1 MTIEYNAKTGRA
13 EDARLKERRID
24 LDAQRAADQREIGLL
39 KAIANLGGH
48 SGLNSSDGAWIGHT
62 AMPQQPG
69 FQPRF
74 QGMFSGMLSDPWH
87 QFMYQKEYENRRDR
101 AVANQMDELYRRNQ
115 LDQLAMSKMLQAGSL
130 ANRAGGDQQQQQQ
143 GAPQGNLEDRF
154 REAIGTFIQNNPDGF
169 TYEQLNQ
176 HLRDIARKN
185 PELVDKLTGYDADFK
200 NKLFENPLDAV
211 FKVSADSFKKSFED
225 YKGAT
230 IGSQY
235 RDFLRTMQPPSDD
248 EAANAIYNGFMNY
261 FGNFYDDAI
270 KGNDIYIRGTKI
282 DNKILD
288 TIANKFFGYQSG
300 DLTPEQ
306 KAAAAAAYA
315 SIEDGRIRA
324 LQNAKNFYGN
334 NSADE
339 ISSEILSQN
348 PGFWDSSA
356 ITGYRRL
363 FGEFGDTLTSIP
375 SLSQQEFKD
384 AINLYSRHKNTYSVA
399 KTLYDNGL
407 IDDKTLNS
415 IANNTVN
422 RYDKGFLTND
432 KLIEL
437 LGSDNNISSIY
448 TGRGLIPGFNA
459 KVAYN
464 ESYYDGVLQHMD
476 TAMKDKNSV
485 FYNPNLK
492 KLILSDKIEDQNKAK
507 RILMSMYYPQARNSQ
522 LGTKQLEIRP
532 KIANNLLMEARKKL
546 TTATDMENAGNFDTP
561 RQNLINNYKLDEDYV
576 DLIKAAEGTYFTKPV
591 PVYNI
596 NRNPKKGEWKMGF
609 SVHLDPEGNAIV
621 NKAKA
626 EKRELTEEELSKLN
640 SFTSKKM
647 KNLYHA
653 TKEAI
658 GFDSST
664 YGLTGREAKV
674 FDAISASIHYRGD
687 AGVAKKKNFDFKKEL
702 DATIKDHPEFSKSK
716 ALLTTYLRYADQLS
730 DKRQRKVVYGRVKNL
745 VDAINK
751 KYKK

>member
-1 MTIEYNAKTGRA
+1 MTNEYNTKTYLHGKLGV
-13 EDARLKERRID
+13 ENKKID
-24 LDAQRAADQREIGLL
+24 NQYELGLL
-39 KAIANLGGH
+39 KALSNLGGH

-87 QFMYQKEYENRRDR
+87 QFMNQKEYENRRDR
-101 AVANQMDELYRRNQ
+101 AIANQMDELYRRNQ

-130 ANRAGGDQQQQQQ
+130 ANIAKGDQQQQ

-154 REAIGTFIQNNPDGF
+154 RAEIGSFIQNNPDGF

-176 HLRDIARKN
+176 VLRDIARKN
-185 PELVDKLTGYDADFK
+185 PDLVDKFTGMDADLK
-200 NKLFENPLDAV
+200 NKLYENPLDAA
-211 FKVSADSFKKSFED
+211 FKVSADSFSKSLENF
-225 YKGAT
+225 KGAT
-230 IGSQY
+230 PGSQF
-235 RDFLRTMQPPSDD
+235 RDFLRTMQPPTDD
-248 EAANAIYNGFMNY
+248 EAANAIYNGFMNH
-261 FGNFYDDAI
+261 FGNFYDDVI

-288 TIANKFFGYQSG
+288 TLANKFFGYQSG

-324 LQNAKNFYGN
+324 LQNAKNFYGDD
-334 NSADE
+334 SADI
-339 ISSEILSQN
+339 ISSDIQSQN
-348 PGFWDSSA
+348 PNFWESSA
-356 ITGYRRL
+356 IKGYREL
-363 FGEFGDTLTSIP
+363 FNEFGNTLTSIP

-384 AINLYSRHKNTYSVA
+384 AVDLYSRHKNTYSVA

-407 IDDKTLNS
+407 IDAKTLNS

-422 RYDKGFLTND
+422 KYDKGFLTND

-448 TGRGLIPGFNA
+448 TGRGLIPGFRA

-476 TAMKDKNSV
+476 TATKDKNSV

-507 RILMSMYYPQARNSQ
+507 RILMSMYYPQARNAQ
-522 LGTKQLEIRP
+522 LTTQQLEIRP
-532 KIANNLLMEARKKL
+532 DIAKNLLIEARKRL
-546 TTATDMENAGNFDTP
+546 TTATDKENAGNFDTA

-576 DLIKAAEGTYFTKPV
+576 DLIKAAEGPYFNKPI
-591 PVYNI
+591 PVYDI
-596 NRNPKKGEWKMGF
+596 NRNAIPNKWKMGF
-609 SVHLDPEGNAIV
+609 SVHLDQEGNDIV

-626 EKRELTEEELSKLN
+626 ERRELTKEELDKLN
-640 SFTSKKM
+640 NLTSKRMENIYK
-647 KNLYHA
+647 A
-653 TKEAI
+653 TKDAI
-658 GFDSST
+658 GFNSST
-664 YGLTGREAKV
+664 YGLTGKEAKV

-687 AGVAKKKNFDFKKEL
+687 AGVAKKKNFNFKEQL
-702 DATIKDHPEFSKSK
+702 DATIKNHPEYSKSK
-716 ALLTTYLRYADQLS
+716 ALLATYQRYANLLS
-730 DKRQRKVVYGRVKNL
+730 DKQRKVVYGRIKNL
-745 VDAINK
+745 VSAINN

>member
-1 MTIEYNAKTGRA
+1 MTAEYNNKTYQAGKLGVENKRVDNQY
-13 EDARLKERRID
+13 EL
-24 LDAQRAADQREIGLL
+24 GLL
-39 KAIANLGGH
+39 KALSNLGGH

-87 QFMYQKEYENRRDR
+87 QFMNQKEYENRRDR
-101 AVANQMDELYRRNQ
+101 AIANQMDELYRRNQ

-130 ANRAGGDQQQQQQ
+130 ANRAEGAQQQQ
-143 GAPQGNLEDRF
+143 GAPQGNLEDLF
-154 REAIGTFIQNNPDGF
+154 KTTIGSFIQNNPDGF

-176 HLRDIARKN
+176 VLRDIARKN
-185 PELVDKLTGYDADFK
+185 PELVDKFTGYDADLK
-200 NKLFENPLDAV
+200 NKLFENPLDAA
-211 FKVSADSFKKSFED
+211 FKVSADSFNKSLENF
-225 YKGAT
+225 KGAT
-230 IGSQY
+230 IGAQY
-235 RDFLRTMQPPSDD
+235 RDFLRQFLPQTDD
-248 EAANAIYNGFMNY
+248 EAANAIYNGFMNH
-261 FGNFYDDAI
+261 FGNFYDDII
-270 KGNDIYIRGTKI
+270 KGNDIYIKGTKI
-282 DNKILD
+282 DDKILD
-288 TIANKFFGYQSG
+288 TLANKFFGYQSG

-324 LQNAKNFYGN
+324 LQNAKNFYGDD
-334 NSADE
+334 SADA
-339 ISSEILSQN
+339 ISSEIQSQN
-348 PGFWDSSA
+348 PDFWDSSA
-356 ITGYRRL
+356 ITGYRNL
-363 FGEFGDTLTSIP
+363 FNEFGNTLTSIP

-415 IANNTVN
+415 IANNTINKYN
-422 RYDKGFLTND
+422 RGFLTND

-459 KVAYN
+459 KVVYN

-476 TAMKDKNSV
+476 TATKDKNSV

-507 RILMSMYYPQARNSQ
+507 RILMSMYYPQARNQQ
-522 LGTKQLEIRP
+522 LGTQQLELRP
-532 KIANNLLMEARKKL
+532 LIANNLLMEARKKL
-546 TTATDMENAGNFDTP
+546 TTSMDKENAGNFDTP

-576 DLIKAAEGTYFTKPV
+576 DLIKAAEGTYFNKPV
-591 PVYNI
+591 PVYDI
-596 NRNPKKGEWKMGF
+596 NRNAIPGEWKMGF
-609 SVHLDPEGNAIV
+609 SVHLDKEGNDIV

-626 EKRELTEEELSKLN
+626 EKRELTKEELGKLN
-640 SFTSKKM
+640 DLTSKRM
-647 KNLYHA
+647 ENLYKA
-653 TKEAI
+653 TKGAI
-658 GFDSST
+658 GFNSST
-664 YGLTGREAKV
+664 YGLTGKEAKV

-687 AGVAKKKNFDFKKEL
+687 AGVAKKKNFNFKEEL
-702 DATIKDHPEFSKSK
+702 DATIKEHPEYSKSK
-716 ALLTTYLRYADQLS
+716 ALLATYQRYAGLLS
-730 DKRQRKVVYGRVKNL
+730 NKQRAVVEGRIKNL
-745 VDAINK
+745 VSAINK

>member
-1 MTIEYNAKTGRA
+1 MTAEYNTKTYQAGK
-13 EDARLKERRID
+13 LGID
-24 LDAQRAADQREIGLL
+24 QQRVDNQRELGLL
-39 KAIANLGGH
+39 KALANLGGH

-87 QFMYQKEYENRRDR
+87 QFMNQKEYESRRDR
-101 AVANQMDELYRRNQ
+101 AIANQMDELYRRNQ

-130 ANRAGGDQQQQQQ
+130 ANRAEGDQQQQ
-143 GAPQGNLEDRF
+143 GAPQGNLEDLYRTT
-154 REAIGTFIQNNPDGF
+154 IGSFIQNNPDGF

-176 HLRDIARKN
+176 VLRDIARKN
-185 PELVDKLTGYDADFK
+185 PELVDKFTGYDADLK

-211 FKVSADSFKKSFED
+211 FKVSADSFNKSLENF
-225 YKGAT
+225 KGAT
-230 IGSQY
+230 PGSQY
-235 RDFLRTMQPPSDD
+235 RDFLRTMQPPTDD
-248 EAANAIYNGFMNY
+248 EAANAIYNGFMNH
-261 FGNFYDDAI
+261 FGNFYDDVI

-288 TIANKFFGYQSG
+288 TLANKFFGYQSG

-339 ISSEILSQN
+339 ISAAISTQN
-348 PGFWDSSA
+348 PSFWEDSA
-356 ITGYRRL
+356 ITGYRDL

-415 IANNTVN
+415 IANNTIN
-422 RYDKGFLTND
+422 KYDKGFLTND

-448 TGRGLIPGFNA
+448 TGRGLIPGFRA

-476 TAMKDKNSV
+476 TATKDKNSV

-507 RILMSMYYPQARNSQ
+507 RILMSMYYPQARNQQ
-522 LGTKQLEIRP
+522 LGTQQLELRP
-532 KIANNLLMEARKKL
+532 LIANNLLMEARKKL
-546 TTATDMENAGNFDTP
+546 TTSMDKENAGNFDTP

-576 DLIKAAEGTYFTKPV
+576 DLIKAAEGTYFNKPV
-591 PVYNI
+591 PVYDI
-596 NRNPKKGEWKMGF
+596 NRNAIPGEWKMGF
-609 SVHLDPEGNAIV
+609 SVHLDKEGNDIV

-626 EKRELTEEELSKLN
+626 EKRELTKEELGKLN
-640 SFTSKKM
+640 DLTSKRM
-647 KNLYHA
+647 KNLYKT
-653 TKEAI
+653 TKGAI
-658 GFDSST
+658 GFNSST
-664 YGLTGREAKV
+664 YGLTGKEAKV

-687 AGVAKKKNFDFKKEL
+687 AGVAKKKNFNFKEQL
-702 DATIKDHPEFSKSK
+702 DATIKEHPEYSKSK
-716 ALLTTYLRYADQLS
+716 ALLATYQRYAGLLS
-730 DKRQRKVVYGRVKNL
+730 NKQRAVVEGRIKNL
-745 VDAINK
+745 VSAINK

>member
-1 MTIEYNAKTGRA
+1 MTTEYNAKTYRA
-13 EDARLKERRID
+13 GKLDID
-24 LDAQRAADQREIGLL
+24 RQRTNDQYELGLL
-39 KAIANLGGH
+39 KALSNLGGH

-130 ANRAGGDQQQQQQ
+130 ANRAGGDQQQQ
-143 GAPQGNLEDRF
+143 GAPQGNLEDLYRS
-154 REAIGTFIQNNPDGF
+154 EIGSFIQNNPDGF

-176 HLRDIARKN
+176 VLRDIARKN

-211 FKVSADSFKKSFED
+211 FKVSADSFNKSLENF
-225 YKGAT
+225 KGAT
-230 IGSQY
+230 IGAQY
-235 RDFLRTMQPPSDD
+235 RDFLRQFLPQTDD
-248 EAANAIYNGFMNY
+248 ESANAISNGFMNY
-261 FGNFYDDAI
+261 FGNFYDDVV

-282 DNKILD
+282 DNKTLE
-288 TIANKFFGYQSG
+288 TLANKFFNYQSG
-300 DLTPEQ
+300 DLTPDQ

-339 ISSEILSQN
+339 ISSVIQSQDPN
-348 PGFWDSSA
+348 FWEASA
-356 ITGYRRL
+356 ITGYRDL
-363 FGEFGDTLTSIP
+363 FEGFGNTLTSIP

-422 RYDKGFLTND
+422 RYNKGFLTND
-432 KLIEL
+432 KLIEI

-464 ESYYDGVLQHMD
+464 TPYYEGALQHMD
-476 TAMKDKNSV
+476 TAIKDKNSV
-485 FYNPNLK
+485 FYNPNFK

-507 RILMSMYYPQARNSQ
+507 RILMSMYYPQARNQQ
-522 LGTKQLEIRP
+522 LTTEQLKVRP
-532 KIANNLLMEARKKL
+532 KIANHLLVEARKRL
-546 TTATDMENAGNFDTP
+546 TTATNEENAGNFDTP

-576 DLIKAAEGTYFTKPV
+576 DLIKAAEGTYFNKPV
-591 PVYNI
+591 PVNDI
-596 NRNPKKGEWKMGF
+596 NGNPKQNEWKMGF
-609 SVHLDPEGNAIV
+609 SVHLDQEGNDIV

-626 EKRELTEEELSKLN
+626 EKRELTKEELGKLN
-640 SFTSKKM
+640 NFTSKKM
-647 KNLYHA
+647 KDLYQA
-653 TKEAI
+653 TKNVI
-658 GFDSST
+658 GFNSST
-664 YGLTGREAKV
+664 YGLTGKEAKV

-687 AGVAKKKNFDFKKEL
+687 AGVAKKKNFNFKKKL
-702 DATIKDHPEFSKSK
+702 DATIKKYPDISKSS
-716 ALLTTYLRYADQLS
+716 ALLTTYRRYADQLS
-730 DKRQRKVVYGRVKNL
+730 DRQREVVYGRIKNL
-745 VDAINK
+745 ENAINK

>member
-1 MTIEYNAKTGRA
+1 MTTEYNTKTYQAGK
-13 EDARLKERRID
+13 LGID
-24 LDAQRAADQREIGLL
+24 QQRVDNQYELGLL
-39 KAIANLGGH
+39 KALANLGGH

-87 QFMYQKEYENRRDR
+87 QFMNQKEYENRRDR
-101 AVANQMDELYRRNQ
+101 AIANQMDELYRRNQ
-115 LDQLAMSKMLQAGSL
+115 LDQLAMSKMLQAGFL
-130 ANRAGGDQQQQQQ
+130 ANITKGDQQQQ

-154 REAIGTFIQNNPDGF
+154 RAAIDSFIPNNPDGF

-176 HLRDIARKN
+176 VLRDIARKN
-185 PELVDKLTGYDADFK
+185 PELVDRFTNYDADLK
-200 NKLFENPLDAV
+200 NKLFENPLDAA
-211 FKVSADSFKKSFED
+211 FKVSADSFNKSLENI
-225 YKGAT
+225 KGAT
-230 IGSQY
+230 IGSQF
-235 RDFLRTMQPPSDD
+235 RDFLRTMQPPTDD
-248 EAANAIYNGFMNY
+248 EAANAIYNGFMNH
-261 FGNFYDDAI
+261 FGNFYDDII

-288 TIANKFFGYQSG
+288 TIANRFFGYQSG

-339 ISSEILSQN
+339 ISNAMFEN
-348 PGFWDSSA
+348 PTFWDDSA
-356 ITGYRRL
+356 IKGYRDL
-363 FGEFGDTLTSIP
+363 FGEFGNTLTSIP
-375 SLSQQEFKD
+375 SLSQQEFKN
-384 AINLYSRHKNTYSVA
+384 AVNLYNKHKTTYSVA
-399 KTLYDNGL
+399 KTLYDTGL
-407 IDDKTLNS
+407 IDAKTLNS
-415 IANNTVN
+415 VANNTVN

-448 TGRGLIPGFNA
+448 TGRGLIPGFKA
-459 KVAYN
+459 KVAYDRPYL
-464 ESYYDGVLQHMD
+464 EGAIQHMD

-522 LGTKQLEIRP
+522 LGTEQLKVRP
-532 KIANNLLMEARKKL
+532 KIANKLLTEARERL
-546 TTATDMENAGNFDTP
+546 TTSINKENAGNFDTP

-576 DLIKAAEGTYFTKPV
+576 DLIKAVEGTYFTKPV
-591 PVYNI
+591 PVYDI
-596 NRNPKKGEWKMGF
+596 NRNPEKGKWKMGF

-647 KNLYHA
+647 KNLYQA

-658 GFDSST
+658 GFNSST

-674 FDAISASIHYRGD
+674 FDAIAASIHYRGD

-702 DATIKDHPEFSKSK
+702 DATIKDNPGFSKSK

-730 DKRQRKVVYGRVKNL
+730 DKQRKVVRGRVDNL
-745 VDAINK
+745 VNAINK

>member
-1 MTIEYNAKTGRA
+1 MTTEYNNKTYLSGKLDVA
-13 EDARLKERRID
+13 QKKVDID
-24 LDAQRAADQREIGLL
+24 QQRVDTQRELGLL
-39 KAIANLGGH
+39 KALANLGGH
-48 SGLNSSDGAWIGHT
+48 SGLSSSDGAWIGHT

-87 QFMYQKEYENRRDR
+87 QFMNQKEYENRRDR
-101 AVANQMDELYRRNQ
+101 AIANQMDELYRRNQ

-130 ANRAGGDQQQQQQ
+130 ANITRGDQQQQQQ
-143 GAPQGNLEDRF
+143 GVPQGNLEDLYRS
-154 REAIGTFIQNNPDGF
+154 EIGSFIQNNPDGF

-176 HLRDIARKN
+176 RLRDIARKN
-185 PELVDKLTGYDADFK
+185 PDLVDKFTGMDADLK
-200 NKLFENPLDAV
+200 NKLYDNPLDAV
-211 FKVSADSFKKSFED
+211 FKVSADSFKKSLENF
-225 YKGAT
+225 KGAT
-230 IGSQY
+230 PGSQF
-235 RDFLRTMQPPSDD
+235 RDFLRTMQPPTDD
-248 EAANAIYNGFMNY
+248 EAANATYNGFMNY
-261 FGNFYDDAI
+261 FGNFYDDII

-282 DNKILD
+282 DNRILE
-288 TIANKFFGYQSG
+288 TLANKYFNYQSG

-324 LQNAKNFYGN
+324 IQNAKNFYGDD
-334 NSADE
+334 SADA
-339 ISSEILSQN
+339 I
-348 PGFWDSSA
+348 SSA
-356 ITGYRRL
+356 IQYQNPDFWESSAIKGYRAL
-363 FGEFGDTLTSIP
+363 FDEFGNTLTSIP

-432 KLIEL
+432 TLIKL

-476 TAMKDKNSV
+476 TITKDKNSV

-522 LGTKQLEIRP
+522 LGTEQLKIRP

-546 TTATDMENAGNFDTP
+546 TAATDMENAGNFDIP

-576 DLIKAAEGTYFTKPV
+576 DLIKAVEGTYFTKPV
-591 PVYNI
+591 PVYDI

-609 SVHLDPEGNAIV
+609 SVHLDKEGNDIV

-626 EKRELTEEELSKLN
+626 EKRELTEEELGKLN
-640 SFTSKKM
+640 NFTSKKM

-687 AGVAKKKNFDFKKEL
+687 AGVAKKKNFNFKEEL
-702 DATIKDHPEFSKSK
+702 DATIKNHPEYSKSK
-716 ALLTTYLRYADQLS
+716 ALLVTYQRYANLLS
-730 DKRQRKVVYGRVKNL
+730 NKQREVVNGRIKNL
-745 VDAINK
+745 VSAINT

>member
-1 MTIEYNAKTGRA
+1 MTTEYNAKTGRA
-13 EDARLKERRID
+13 RELDLRQDSINNRYQID
-24 LDAQRAADQREIGLL
+24 LLRALS
-39 KAIANLGGH
+39 NLGGH

-87 QFMYQKEYENRRDR
+87 QFMNQKEYENRRDR
-101 AVANQMDELYRRNQ
+101 AIANQMDELYRRNQ

-130 ANRAGGDQQQQQQ
+130 ANRAEGDQQQQ
-143 GAPQGNLEDRF
+143 GAPQGNLEDLYRTT
-154 REAIGTFIQNNPDGF
+154 IGSFIQNNPDGF

-176 HLRDIARKN
+176 VLRDIARKN
-185 PELVDKLTGYDADFK
+185 PELVDKFTGYDADLK
-200 NKLFENPLDAV
+200 NKLFENPLDAA
-211 FKVSADSFKKSFED
+211 FKVSADSFNKSLENF
-225 YKGAT
+225 KGAT
-230 IGSQY
+230 PGSQY
-235 RDFLRTMQPPSDD
+235 RDFLRTMQPPTDD
-248 EAANAIYNGFMNY
+248 EAANAKYNGFMNY
-261 FGNFYDDAI
+261 FGNFYDDII

-282 DNKILD
+282 NNKILE
-288 TIANKFFGYQSG
+288 TFANKFFGYQSG

-324 LQNAKNFYGN
+324 IQNAENFYGDD
-334 NSADE
+334 SADA
-339 ISSEILSQN
+339 ISAAISTQN
-348 PGFWDSSA
+348 PDFWESSA
-356 ITGYRRL
+356 IKGYRAL
-363 FGEFGDTLTSIP
+363 FNEFGNTLTSIP

-384 AINLYSRHKNTYSVA
+384 AINLYSKHKNTYSVA

-407 IDDKTLNS
+407 IDAKTLNS
-415 IANNTVN
+415 IANNTIN
-422 RYDKGFLTND
+422 KYDKGFLTND

-476 TAMKDKNSV
+476 TATKDKNSV

-522 LGTKQLEIRP
+522 LGTEQLELRP
-532 KIANNLLMEARKKL
+532 LIANNLLMEARKKL
-546 TTATDMENAGNFDTP
+546 TTSMDIENAGNFDTP

-576 DLIKAAEGTYFTKPV
+576 DLIKAAEGTYFNKPI
-591 PVYNI
+591 PVYGI
-596 NRNPKKGEWKMGF
+596 NGNPKKGEWKMGF
-609 SVHLDPEGNAIV
+609 SVHLGPEGDAIV

-626 EKRELTEEELSKLN
+626 EKRELTKEELGKLN
-640 SFTSKKM
+640 DLTSKRM
-647 KNLYHA
+647 KNIYQA
-653 TKEAI
+653 TTDAI
-658 GFDSST
+658 GFNSST
-664 YGLTGREAKV
+664 YGLTGKEAKV

-687 AGVAKKKNFDFKKEL
+687 AGVAKKKNFNFKEQL
-702 DATIKDHPEFSKSK
+702 DATIKEHPEYSKSK
-716 ALLTTYLRYADQLS
+716 ALLATYQRYANLLS
-730 DKRQRKVVYGRVKNL
+730 DKQRAVVYGRIKNL
-745 VDAINK
+745 VSAINN

>member
-1 MTIEYNAKTGRA
+1 MTTEYNAKTGRA
-13 EDARLKERRID
+13 RELDLRQDSINNRYQID
-24 LDAQRAADQREIGLL
+24 LLRALS
-39 KAIANLGGH
+39 NLGGH

-87 QFMYQKEYENRRDR
+87 QFMNQKEYENRRDR
-101 AVANQMDELYRRNQ
+101 AIANQMDELYRRNQ

-130 ANRAGGDQQQQQQ
+130 ANRAEGDQQQQ
-143 GAPQGNLEDRF
+143 GAPQGNLEDLYRTT
-154 REAIGTFIQNNPDGF
+154 IGSFIQNNPDGF

-176 HLRDIARKN
+176 VLRDIARKN
-185 PELVDKLTGYDADFK
+185 PELVDKFTGYDADLK
-200 NKLFENPLDAV
+200 NKLFENPLDAA
-211 FKVSADSFKKSFED
+211 FKVSADSFNKSLENF
-225 YKGAT
+225 KGAT
-230 IGSQY
+230 PGSQY
-235 RDFLRTMQPPSDD
+235 RDFLRTMQPPTDD
-248 EAANAIYNGFMNY
+248 EAANAKYNGFMNY
-261 FGNFYDDAI
+261 FGNFYDDII

-282 DNKILD
+282 NNKILE
-288 TIANKFFGYQSG
+288 TFANKFFGYQSG

-324 LQNAKNFYGN
+324 IQNAENFYGDD
-334 NSADE
+334 SADA
-339 ISSEILSQN
+339 ISAAISTQN
-348 PGFWDSSA
+348 PDFWESSA
-356 ITGYRRL
+356 IKGYRAL
-363 FGEFGDTLTSIP
+363 FNEFGNTLTSIP

-384 AINLYSRHKNTYSVA
+384 AINLYSKHKNTYSVA

-407 IDDKTLNS
+407 IDAKTLNS
-415 IANNTVN
+415 IANNTIN
-422 RYDKGFLTND
+422 KYDKGFLTND

-476 TAMKDKNSV
+476 TATKDKNSV

-522 LGTKQLEIRP
+522 LGTEQLELRP
-532 KIANNLLMEARKKL
+532 LIANNLLMEARKKL
-546 TTATDMENAGNFDTP
+546 TTSMDIENAGNFDTP

-576 DLIKAAEGTYFTKPV
+576 DLIKAAEGTYFNKPI
-591 PVYNI
+591 PVYDI
-596 NRNPKKGEWKMGF
+596 NGNAKPNKWKMGF
-609 SVHLDPEGNAIV
+609 SVHLDQEGNAIV

-626 EKRELTEEELSKLN
+626 EGRELTKEELGKLN
-640 SFTSKKM
+640 DLTSKRM
-647 KNLYHA
+647 KNIYQA
-653 TKEAI
+653 TTDAI
-658 GFDSST
+658 GFNSST
-664 YGLTGREAKV
+664 YGLTGKEAKV

-687 AGVAKKKNFDFKKEL
+687 AGVAKKKNFNFKEQL
-702 DATIKDHPEFSKSK
+702 DATIKEHPEYSKSK
-716 ALLTTYLRYADQLS
+716 ALLATYQRYANLLS
-730 DKRQRKVVYGRVKNL
+730 DKQRAVVYGRIKNL
-745 VDAINK
+745 VSAINN

>member
-1 MTIEYNAKTGRA
+1 MTAEYNTKTYQAGK
-13 EDARLKERRID
+13 LGID
-24 LDAQRAADQREIGLL
+24 QQRVDNQRELGLL
-39 KAIANLGGH
+39 KALSNLGGH

-87 QFMYQKEYENRRDR
+87 QFMNQKEYENRRDR
-101 AVANQMDELYRRNQ
+101 AIANQMDELYRRNQ

-130 ANRAGGDQQQQQQ
+130 ANRAEGDQQQQ
-143 GAPQGNLEDRF
+143 GAPQGNLEDLF
-154 REAIGTFIQNNPDGF
+154 KTTIGSFIQNNPDGF

-176 HLRDIARKN
+176 VLRDIARKN
-185 PELVDKLTGYDADFK
+185 PELVDKFTGYDADLK
-200 NKLFENPLDAV
+200 NKLYENPLDAA
-211 FKVSADSFKKSFED
+211 FKVSADSFNKSLESF
-225 YKGAT
+225 KGAT
-230 IGSQY
+230 PGSQF
-235 RDFLRTMQPPSDD
+235 RDFLRTMQPPTDD
-248 EAANAIYNGFMNY
+248 EAANAKYNGFMNY
-261 FGNFYDDAI
+261 FGNFYDDII

-282 DNKILD
+282 DNKILE
-288 TIANKFFGYQSG
+288 TFANKFFGYQSG

-324 LQNAKNFYGN
+324 IQNAENFYGDD
-334 NSADE
+334 SADA
-339 ISSEILSQN
+339 I
-348 PGFWDSSA
+348 SSA
-356 ITGYRRL
+356 IQYQNPDFWESSAIKGYRAL
-363 FGEFGDTLTSIP
+363 FNEFGNTLTSIP

-415 IANNTVN
+415 IANNTINKYN
-422 RYDKGFLTND
+422 RGFLTND

-459 KVAYN
+459 KVVYN
-464 ESYYDGVLQHMD
+464 TPYYDGVLQHMD
-476 TAMKDKNSV
+476 TATKDKNSV

-507 RILMSMYYPQARNSQ
+507 RILMSMYYPQARNAQ
-522 LGTKQLEIRP
+522 LTTQQLEVRP
-532 KIANNLLMEARKKL
+532 SIANNLLIEARKRL
-546 TTATDMENAGNFDTP
+546 TTATNEENAGNFDTA

-576 DLIKAAEGTYFTKPV
+576 DLIKAAEGTYFNKPV
-591 PVYNI
+591 PVYDI
-596 NRNPKKGEWKMGF
+596 NRNARPGEWKMGF
-609 SVHLDPEGNAIV
+609 SVHLDKEGNDIV

-626 EKRELTEEELSKLN
+626 EKRELTKEELGKLN
-640 SFTSKKM
+640 DLTSKRM
-647 KNLYHA
+647 ENLYKA

-658 GFDSST
+658 GFNSST
-664 YGLTGREAKV
+664 YGLTGKEAKV

-687 AGVAKKKNFDFKKEL
+687 AGVAKKKNFNFKKEL
-702 DATIKDHPEFSKSK
+702 DATIKKFPNISKSS
-716 ALLTTYLRYADQLS
+716 ALLTTYRKYADQLS
-730 DKRQRKVVYGRVKNL
+730 DKQRKVVYGRIKNL
-745 VDAINK
+745 VNAINK

>member
-1 MTIEYNAKTGRA
+1 MTTEYNAKTGRA
-13 EDARLKERRID
+13 ADLNIRQQSVDNKYQID
-24 LDAQRAADQREIGLL
+24 LLRALS
-39 KAIANLGGH
+39 NLGGH

-87 QFMYQKEYENRRDR
+87 QFMNQKEYENRRDR

-130 ANRAGGDQQQQQQ
+130 ANRAEGDQQQQ
-143 GAPQGNLEDRF
+143 GAPQGNLEDLYRS
-154 REAIGTFIQNNPDGF
+154 EIGSFIQNNPDGF

-176 HLRDIARKN
+176 RLRDIARKN
-185 PELVDKLTGYDADFK
+185 PDLVDRLTGSDADLK

-211 FKVSADSFKKSFED
+211 FKVSVDSFNKSLEG

-230 IGSQY
+230 IGSQL
-235 RDFLRTMQPPSDD
+235 RDLFRTMQPPTDD
-248 EAANAIYNGFMNY
+248 EAANAIYNGFMNH
-261 FGNFYDDAI
+261 FGNFYDDVV

-282 DNKILD
+282 DDNTLKA
-288 TIANKFFGYQSG
+288 IANKFFGYQSG
-300 DLTPEQ
+300 DLTPDQ

-334 NSADE
+334 DSADE
-339 ISSEILSQN
+339 ISSEIQSQN
-348 PGFWDSSA
+348 PSFWDSSA
-356 ITGYRRL
+356 ITGYRDL

-375 SLSQQEFKD
+375 SLSQQEFKN
-384 AINLYSRHKNTYSVA
+384 AVNLYNKHKTTYSVA

-464 ESYYDGVLQHMD
+464 TPYYDGVLQHMD

-507 RILMSMYYPQARNSQ
+507 RILMSMYYPQARN
-522 LGTKQLEIRP
+522 KQLTTQQLEVRP
-532 KIANNLLMEARKKL
+532 KIANGLLMEAKKKL
-546 TTATDMENAGNFDTP
+546 TAATDRENAGNFDTP

-576 DLIKAAEGTYFTKPV
+576 DLIKAAEGTYFNKPV
-591 PVYNI
+591 PVYDI

-609 SVHLDPEGNAIV
+609 SVHLDKEGNDIV

-640 SFTSKKM
+640 NFTSKKM

-687 AGVAKKKNFDFKKEL
+687 AGVAKNKNFDFKKEL
-702 DATIKDHPEFSKSK
+702 DATIKKYPDISKSS
-716 ALLTTYLRYADQLS
+716 ALLTTYRKYADQLS
-730 DKRQRKVVYGRVKNL
+730 DKQRKVVYGRINNL
-745 VDAINK
+745 VNAINK

>member
-1 MTIEYNAKTGRA
+1 MAEYNTKTGRA
-13 EDARLKERRID
+13 EDLKIRRDSVDNKYQID
-24 LDAQRAADQREIGLL
+24 LLRALS
-39 KAIANLGGH
+39 NLGGH
-48 SGLNSSDGAWIGHT
+48 SGLNASDGAWIGHT

-87 QFMYQKEYENRRDR
+87 QFMNQKEYENRRDR

-130 ANRAGGDQQQQQQ
+130 ANRAEGDPQQQQ

-154 REAIGTFIQNNPDGF
+154 RAEIGSFIQNNPNGF

-176 HLRDIARKN
+176 VLRDIARKN
-185 PELVDKLTGYDADFK
+185 PDLVDRFTNYDADLK
-200 NKLFENPLDAV
+200 NKLFENPLDAA
-211 FKVSADSFKKSFED
+211 FKVSADSFNKSLENF
-225 YKGAT
+225 KGAT

-235 RDFLRTMQPPSDD
+235 RDFLRQFLPQTDD
-248 EAANAIYNGFMNY
+248 ESANAISNGFMNY
-261 FGNFYDDAI
+261 FGNFYDDVV

-282 DNKILD
+282 DDNILKV
-288 TIANKFFGYQSG
+288 IANKFFGYQSG
-300 DLTPEQ
+300 DLTPDQ

-324 LQNAKNFYGN
+324 LQNEENFYGIT
-334 NSADE
+334 SADD
-339 ISSEILSQN
+339 ISKTIQSQD
-348 PGFWDSSA
+348 PRFWEDSA
-356 ITGYRRL
+356 IKGYRNL
-363 FGEFGDTLTSIP
+363 FGGFGDTLTSIP

-448 TGRGLIPGFNA
+448 TGRGLIPGFRA
-459 KVAYN
+459 KVAYDTP
-464 ESYYDGVLQHMD
+464 YLKGAIQHMD

-522 LGTKQLEIRP
+522 LGTDQLKVRP
-532 KIANNLLMEARKKL
+532 KIANKLLTEARKRL
-546 TTATDMENAGNFDTP
+546 TTSIDKENAGNFDTP

-576 DLIKAAEGTYFTKPV
+576 DLIKAAEGTYFNKPV
-591 PVYNI
+591 PVRDI

-647 KNLYHA
+647 KNLYQA

-658 GFDSST
+658 GFNSST

-687 AGVAKKKNFDFKKEL
+687 AGVAKKKNFNFKEQL
-702 DATIKDHPEFSKSK
+702 DATIKNHPEYSKSK
-716 ALLTTYLRYADQLS
+716 ALLATYQRYADQLS
-730 DKRQRKVVYGRVKNL
+730 SKQRAVVYGRINNL
-745 VDAINK
+745 VSAINK